1 MSVIHNVTIVGGR
14 NADPAILKTRLE
26 PMKFEDNMGIAAK
39 FIAYGEIANI
49 AGKDCEFLI
58 LDSIIK
64 KRVKLEIPEA
74 RYTTNENVL
83 LEIFRTINK
92 HIEMSPVLSS
102 ELAPD
107 NCTTTNPYGK
117 MSIHLPSHINIQV
130 NSQQRLWSL
139 IGARKTKQEVWVYS
153 GEFKERTGMAF
164 VYMNIVENSYIN
176 GKKSRVLTVFPVA
189 SKGGYTYHEFMNSAY
204 IPIEVKEFSEIE
216 IELRDVKGK
225 LLKIDNSYDTII
237 SMHISPINTSK

>member
-1 MSVIHNVTIVGGR
+1 MSLIHNVTIVGGR

-26 PMKFEDNMGIAAK
+26 PMKLEDNMGIAAK

-49 AGKDCEFLI
+49 AGKDCEFNI
-58 LDSIIK
+58 QDSLRG
-64 KRVKLEIPEA
+64 KRVKLRIPEA
-74 RYTTNENVL
+74 RYTTKEHVL
-83 LEIFRTINK
+83 LEMFHIINK
-92 HIEMSPVLSS
+92 HIASYPIISS

-107 NCTTTNPYGK
+107 KCTTTNSYGK
-117 MSIHLPSHINIQV
+117 MSIHPPSHINIQV
-130 NSQQRLWSL
+130 NNQQNLWSL
-139 IGARKTKQEVWVYS
+139 ISARKTQQEVWVVS
-153 GEFKERTGMAF
+153 GELEERTGMAF

-189 SKGGYTYHEFMNSAY
+189 SKSGYTYHEFMNSTY

-216 IELRDVKGK
+216 IELRDVRGK

-237 SMHISPINTSK
+237 SMHISPINRSK